1 MISSFMLQ
9 NCEKSTA
16 IFYAAQSVRGRDSTG
31 DLHSAVQTRA
41 ECPAPSPSPA
51 AEHTQVHDQLLPDGF
66 KLRSTVTLDD
76 QTNTKTSTLFA
87 KWTGLGREGRQL
99 RERPLQMSVR
109 EESYRGFEQQ

>member
-41 ECPAPSPSPA
+41 EMPSTIPI
-51 AEHTQVHDQLLPDGF
+51 
-66 KLRSTVTLDD
+66 
-76 QTNTKTSTLFA
+76 TS
-87 KWTGLGREGRQL
+87 
-99 RERPLQMSVR
+99 S
-109 EESYRGFEQQ
+109 